1 LKIKNLKINGFGNL
15 EEKEIEFNENIN
27 IIYGK
32 NEAGK
37 STLLKFIVDMFYGI
51 SKNKR
56 GKDIADFE
64 KYTPW
69 KASEFSGK
77 LNYELDSGE
86 IYEIFRDFN
95 KKNPKIFNI
104 KGEDISKNFNIDKT
118 KGNEFFEEQTGIDED
133 LFLSTFVSQQQEVK
147 LNSNEKTN
155 LIQKMSNIVS
165 TGEDNVSYKKAIE
178 KINRKL
184 IEEVGTERTQGRPI
198 NIILEK
204 LKKLKIKKEELLISK
219 INKNNINEE
228 KENIKNNINKI
239 NNEINF
245 LNEFKKLINNKIL
258 EQEKININKKII
270 DEENKKIINLKK
282 ELENNKKENKIN
294 KKINIKNN
302 LIFTGILIIIN
313 IILFILF
320 KNIIINSAIAGITI
334 IYVIYYLFK
343 NKKINIE
350 NKKIINEKNKL
361 IEKLNNEIEILN
373 NNLIEKNNEINLLE
387 NNLINNFEKEKNKLK
402 NAYISKIE
410 NITNLLTKENI
421 DYEIEY
427 RINVLNEE
435 KVSLHKLEI
444 IENETKNNENELVEI
459 EEQIENL
466 EEEKEDL
473 SSLAESINLAK
484 EYLEKA
490 NIKMKESISP
500 KFTRN
505 LSEIISKIS
514 DEKYNKIKLDDSG
527 NLILEKENG
536 DYISVERLSTG
547 TIDQIY
553 LSLRLGVLEELTEEK
568 LPIILDESFAYFD
581 KERLKNILIFL
592 NENYKDSQIIILT
605 CTERE
610 KEMFEELNMEY
621 NYIEL

>member
-1 LKIKNLKINGFGNL
+1 
-15 EEKEIEFNENIN
+15 
-27 IIYGK
+27 
-32 NEAGK
+32 
-37 STLLKFIVDMFYGI
+37 
-51 SKNKR
+51 
-56 GKDIADFE
+56 
-64 KYTPW
+64 
-69 KASEFSGK
+69 
-77 LNYELDSGE
+77 
-86 IYEIFRDFN
+86 
-95 KKNPKIFNI
+95 
-104 KGEDISKNFNIDKT
+104 
-118 KGNEFFEEQTGIDED
+118 
-133 LFLSTFVSQQQEVK
+133 
-147 LNSNEKTN
+147 
-155 LIQKMSNIVS
+155 MSNIVA

-178 KINRKL
+178 KMNKKL

-198 NIILEK
+198 NLIIEK
-204 LKKLKIKKEELLISK
+204 LKKLKLKKEELLISK
-219 INKNNINEE
+219 NNENNINEE
-228 KENIKNNINKI
+228 KEITEKNIKRIND
-239 NNEINF
+239 EINF

-270 DEENKKIINLKK
+270 EEENKKIINLKK
-282 ELENNKKENKIN
+282 ELENNKKENKTN

-302 LIFTGILIIIN
+302 LIISTILIIIN

-581 KERLKNILIFL
+581 RERLKNILVFL

-610 KEMFEELNMEY
+610 KEIFEELNIEY